1 MDATYHKAFKAR
13 LITNNRES
21 GLLNRCA
28 SASRYVYNWA
38 LADRIYH
45 YKIGEKTNRFDQCK
59 RFNAIKDELCPW
71 IRELPY
77 AIVNFSFLHLDSAYQ
92 NFFRRVKGG
101 AEKAGFPKFK
111 NRYSSKAFTIN
122 GAIKV
127 EPTRVRLPVIGWMR
141 LMEHDYIPVDADIL
155 YATMTER
162 AGNWY
167 ISVTCEIPQ
176 PDQTTGVG
184 GVIGVDVGIKTLAS
198 LSTGET
204 FYNPRPIY
212 QYEAKL
218 KRLQRELARRTR
230 GGKNYKKTLAKKQA
244 VEEKIRNIRGYAQHT
259 ASTAIIDKNPATV
272 VVESL
277 NVSGMLKNHKLAR
290 SISDVGMGEI
300 LRQIKYKSD
309 WHGIE
314 ILEADRWY
322 PSSKMCSAC
331 GHKKETLSLG
341 ERIYKCDNCG
351 LVIDRDLN
359 AAINLAAL
367 VKGETHPDCL
377 GSCVDIMAHCEP
389 GSEQA

>member
-1 MDATYHKAFKAR
+1 M
-13 LITNNRES
+13 
-21 GLLNRCA
+21 
-28 SASRYVYNWA
+28 
-38 LADRIYH
+38 
-45 YKIGEKTNRFDQCK
+45 
-59 RFNAIKDELCPW
+59 
-71 IRELPY
+71 
-77 AIVNFSFLHLDSAYQ
+77 NFSFLHLDSAYQ

-244 VEEKIRNIRGYAQHT
+244 VEETIRNIRGYAQHT

-331 GHKKETLSLG
+331 GHKKEALSLG